1 MSPSTNN
8 KKRLFIIDGY
18 ATLYRS
24 HYALIRNPLTTTAGM
39 PTSAVFGFANQVFQL
54 LEEENPDYIVAAF
67 DPKGKNFRHE
77 LYTDYKANRS
87 AMPDEIQTQL
97 PYLWEL
103 LDGMNIPVLR
113 IEGVEADDVIGTI
126 AKMCEK
132 DDLQCNIVS
141 GDKDFMQLIND
152 KTLLYAPQARRREK
166 EIFNAQKVSEKWG
179 VGPEHIIDLLGLMG
193 DSSDNVPGVE
203 GVGPVTAKKLI
214 QKFGSMENIYENID
228 QIENEKLKEKL
239 LNSKESAFLSKKLV
253 TILTDVKV
261 DASLSDFEKKEIDK
275 TKLESIFKE
284 LEFTGLLK
292 KIGSGTNIS
301 PETVKRKKE
310 YDLITSLNRLQSF
323 ADSIQ
328 EGEWLSVDLETTSV
342 NPMIA
347 EIVGF
352 SFSVKK
358 DTGVYVPIHFKD
370 KVDNLFGDNDLE
382 VATNILK
389 PVLENEK
396 IPKTGQNIKYDALI
410 MKRFGIDLQGI
421 EFDTMIAA
429 HLIDPNARSYKLD
442 NLSLSH
448 LNYKMVPIQDLIGS
462 GRNQITM
469 DQVDL
474 ADITFYA
481 AEDADVVIELT
492 DIFLKE
498 LKKQNLYSYFQN
510 IEIDL
515 LPVLIDMQFHGIFV
529 DRNYLLSRSKE
540 IGIRLDALKKSIV
553 KLAGQEFNLNS
564 SQQLAE
570 ILFDQ
575 LNLPMIKKRSTAE
588 AILTKLKE
596 YHELPSLI
604 LGYRKL
610 FKLKN
615 TYLDPIPNNINEITN
630 RVHSS
635 FNQTMTAT
643 GRLSTSSP
651 NFQNIPI
658 RTEDG
663 KEVRKAIKAQ
673 SDDYQ
678 ILSADYSQIEL
689 RVMAHLSK
697 DEALTKA
704 LNDGEDIHT
713 FTAKNVFNVKEDQD
727 VLPEMRRIAKIVNF
741 GIMYGAG
748 SFRLSQELG
757 IPFAES
763 KKIIDVYFD
772 KYKGI
777 KQYMEDTKLLVKK
790 DKSVQTLLGRKR
802 AVWDS
807 DSQNQV
813 RRDAAERMAINM
825 PIQGT
830 AAEMIKLA
838 MIRIDKDLKENNL
851 KSKLI
856 LQIHDELLLEVH
868 NNEIDYVTEMVV
880 KHMKN
885 AMDLDVP
892 IEIDCGVGS
901 SWYEAH

>member
-18 ATLYRS
+18 ATLYRA

-39 PTSAVFGFANQVFQL
+39 PTSAIFGFANQVFQL

-87 AMPDEIQTQL
+87 AMPDEIQIQL

-261 DASLSDFEKKEIDK
+261 DASISDFEKKEIDK
-275 TKLESIFKE
+275 TKLQSIFKE

-310 YDLITSLNRLQSF
+310 YDLITSLDRLQSF

-498 LKKQNLYSYFQN
+498 LKKQNLYSYFKN

-515 LPVLIDMQFHGIFV
+515 LLVLIDMQFHGIFV
-529 DRNYLLSRSKE
+529 DRNYLLSSSKK
-540 IGIRLDALKKSIV
+540 IGIKLDILEKSIV
-553 KLAGQEFNLNS
+553 KLVGQEFNLNS

-570 ILFDQ
+570 ILFDK

-615 TYLDPIPNNINEITN
+615 TYLDPIPNHINEITN

-658 RTEDG
+658 RTQDG

-673 SDDYQ
+673 FDDYK

-748 SFRLSQELG
+748 PFRLSQELG
-757 IPFAES
+757 IPFSEA
-763 KKIIDVYFD
+763 KKIIDVYFH

-790 DKSVQTLLGRKR
+790 NKSVQTLLGRKR

-838 MIRIDKDLKENNL
+838 MIRINKDLKKNNL

>member
-1 MSPSTNN
+1 MSPSKNN

-18 ATLYRS
+18 ATLYRA
-24 HYALIRNPLTTTAGM
+24 HYALIRNPLTTTAGI

-67 DPKGKNFRHE
+67 DSKGKNFRHE

-113 IEGVEADDVIGTI
+113 IEGVEADDIIGTV

-152 KTLLYAPQARRREK
+152 QTLLYAPQARRREK
-166 EIFNAQKVSEKWG
+166 EVFNAQKVSEKWG

-214 QKFGSMENIYENID
+214 QKFGSMEKIYENID
-228 QIENEKLKEKL
+228 QIENEKMREKL
-239 LNSKESAFLSKKLV
+239 LNNKDNAFLSKQLV
-253 TILTDVKV
+253 TILTDVTV
-261 DASLSDFEKKEIDK
+261 DASLSDFEKKEANN

-292 KIGSGTNIS
+292 KIGSDTSIS
-301 PETVKRKKE
+301 PETVQRKKE
-310 YDLITSLNRLQSF
+310 YDLITSLDRLQSF
-323 ADSIQ
+323 ADSIK

-382 VATNILK
+382 IATNILK

-429 HLIDPNARSYKLD
+429 HLINPNARSYKLD

-469 DQVDL
+469 DQVAL

-498 LKKQNLYSYFQN
+498 LKKQDLYSYFKD

-529 DRNYLLSRSKE
+529 DRNYLLSRSEE
-540 IGIRLDALKKSIV
+540 IGIKLDALEKSII
-553 KLAGQEFNLNS
+553 KLAGKEFNLNS

-643 GRLSTSSP
+643 GRLSTSTP

-763 KKIIDVYFD
+763 KKIIDVYFE

-880 KHMKN
+880 KHMKD

>member
-1 MSPSTNN
+1 MSPSKNN

-18 ATLYRS
+18 ATLYRA
-24 HYALIRNPLTTTAGM
+24 HYALIRNPLTTTAGI

-67 DPKGKNFRHE
+67 DSKGKNFRHE

-113 IEGVEADDVIGTI
+113 IEGVEADDIIGTV

-166 EIFNAQKVSEKWG
+166 EVFNAQKVSEKWG

-214 QKFGSMENIYENID
+214 QKFGSMEKIYENID
-228 QIENEKLKEKL
+228 QIENEKMREKL
-239 LNSKESAFLSKKLV
+239 LNNKDNAFLSKQLV
-253 TILTDVKV
+253 TILTDVTV
-261 DASLSDFEKKEIDK
+261 DASLSDFEKKEANNK
-275 TKLESIFKE
+275 KLESIFKE

-292 KIGSGTNIS
+292 KIGSDTSIS
-301 PETVKRKKE
+301 PETVQRKKE
-310 YDLITSLNRLQSF
+310 YDLITSLDRLQSF
-323 ADSIQ
+323 ADSIK

-382 VATNILK
+382 IATNILK

-429 HLIDPNARSYKLD
+429 HLINPNARSYKLD

-469 DQVDL
+469 DQVAL

-498 LKKQNLYSYFQN
+498 LKKQDLYSYFKE

-540 IGIRLDALKKSIV
+540 IGIKLDALEKSIV
-553 KLAGQEFNLNS
+553 KLAGKEFNLNS

-763 KKIIDVYFD
+763 KKIIDVYFE

-777 KQYMEDTKLLVKK
+777 KQYMEDIKLLVKK

-880 KHMKN
+880 KHMKD

>member
-113 IEGVEADDVIGTI
+113 IEGVEADDVIGTV

-261 DASLSDFEKKEIDK
+261 DASISDFEKKEIDK

-310 YDLITSLNRLQSF
+310 YDLITSLDRLQSF

>member
-1 MSPSTNN
+1 MSPSKNN

-18 ATLYRS
+18 ATLYRA
-24 HYALIRNPLTTTAGM
+24 HYALIRNPLTTTAGI

-67 DPKGKNFRHE
+67 DSKGKNFRHE

-113 IEGVEADDVIGTI
+113 IEGVEADDIIGTV

-166 EIFNAQKVSEKWG
+166 EVFNAQKVSEKWG

-214 QKFGSMENIYENID
+214 QKFGSMEKIYENID
-228 QIENEKLKEKL
+228 QIENEKMREKL
-239 LNSKESAFLSKKLV
+239 LNNKDNAFLSKQLV
-253 TILTDVKV
+253 TILTDVTV
-261 DASLSDFEKKEIDK
+261 DASLSDFEKKK
-275 TKLESIFKE
+275 ANNTKLESIFKE

-292 KIGSGTNIS
+292 KIGSDTSIS
-301 PETVKRKKE
+301 PETVQRKKE
-310 YDLITSLNRLQSF
+310 YDLITSLDRLQSF
-323 ADSIQ
+323 ADSIK

-382 VATNILK
+382 IATNILK

-429 HLIDPNARSYKLD
+429 HLINPNARSYKLD

-469 DQVDL
+469 DQVAL

-498 LKKQNLYSYFQN
+498 LKKQELYSYFKD

-529 DRNYLLSRSKE
+529 DRNYLLSRSEE
-540 IGIRLDALKKSIV
+540 IGIKLDALEKSII
-553 KLAGQEFNLNS
+553 KLAGKEFNLNS

-643 GRLSTSSP
+643 GRLSTSTP

-704 LNDGEDIHT
+704 LNSGEDIHT

-763 KKIIDVYFD
+763 KKIIDVYFE

>member
-310 YDLITSLNRLQSF
+310 YDLITSLDRLQSF

>member
-18 ATLYRS
+18 ATLYRA

-39 PTSAVFGFANQVFQL
+39 PTSAIFGFANQVFQL

-87 AMPDEIQTQL
+87 AMPDEIQIQL

-261 DASLSDFEKKEIDK
+261 DASISDFEKKEIDK

-310 YDLITSLNRLQSF
+310 YDLITSLDRLQSF

-498 LKKQNLYSYFQN
+498 LKKQNLYSYFKN

-515 LPVLIDMQFHGIFV
+515 LLVLIDMQFHGIFV
-529 DRNYLLSRSKE
+529 DRNYLLSSSKK
-540 IGIRLDALKKSIV
+540 IGIKLDILEKSIV
-553 KLAGQEFNLNS
+553 KLVGQEFNLNS

-570 ILFDQ
+570 ILFDK

-615 TYLDPIPNNINEITN
+615 TYLDPIPNHINEITN

-658 RTEDG
+658 RTQDG

-673 SDDYQ
+673 FDDYK

-748 SFRLSQELG
+748 PFRLSQELG
-757 IPFAES
+757 IPFSEA
-763 KKIIDVYFD
+763 KKIIDVYFH

-790 DKSVQTLLGRKR
+790 NKSVQTLLGRKR

-838 MIRIDKDLKENNL
+838 MIRINKDLKKNNL

>member
-1 MSPSTNN
+1 MSPSKNN

-18 ATLYRS
+18 ATLYRA
-24 HYALIRNPLTTTAGM
+24 HYALIRNPLTTTAGI

-67 DPKGKNFRHE
+67 DSKGKNFRHE

-113 IEGVEADDVIGTI
+113 IEGVEADDIIGTV

-152 KTLLYAPQARRREK
+152 QTLLYAPQARRREK
-166 EIFNAQKVSEKWG
+166 EVFNAQKVSEKWG

-214 QKFGSMENIYENID
+214 QKFGSMEKIYENID
-228 QIENEKLKEKL
+228 QIENEKMREKL
-239 LNSKESAFLSKKLV
+239 LNNKDNAFLSKQLV
-253 TILTDVKV
+253 TILTDVTV
-261 DASLSDFEKKEIDK
+261 DASLSDFEKKEANN

-292 KIGSGTNIS
+292 KIGSDTSIS
-301 PETVKRKKE
+301 PETVQRKKE
-310 YDLITSLNRLQSF
+310 YDLITSLDRLQSF
-323 ADSIQ
+323 ADSIK

-382 VATNILK
+382 IATNILK

-410 MKRFGIDLQGI
+410 MKRFGIELQGI

-429 HLIDPNARSYKLD
+429 HLINPNARSYKLD

-469 DQVDL
+469 DQVEL

-498 LKKQNLYSYFQN
+498 LKKQELYSYFKD

-540 IGIRLDALKKSIV
+540 IGIKLDALEKSII
-553 KLAGQEFNLNS
+553 KLAGKEFNLNS

-643 GRLSTSSP
+643 GRLSTSTP

-673 SDDYQ
+673 SDDCQ

-763 KKIIDVYFD
+763 KKIIDVYFE

>member
-1 MSPSTNN
+1 MSPSKNN

-18 ATLYRS
+18 ATLYRA
-24 HYALIRNPLTTTAGM
+24 HYALIRNPLTTTAGI

-67 DPKGKNFRHE
+67 DSKGKNFRHE

-113 IEGVEADDVIGTI
+113 IEGVEADDIIGTV

-166 EIFNAQKVSEKWG
+166 EVFNAQKVSEKWG

-214 QKFGSMENIYENID
+214 QKFGSMEKIYENID
-228 QIENEKLKEKL
+228 QIENEKMREKL
-239 LNSKESAFLSKKLV
+239 LNNKDNAFLSKQLV
-253 TILTDVKV
+253 TILTDVTV
-261 DASLSDFEKKEIDK
+261 DASLSDFEKKEANN

-292 KIGSGTNIS
+292 KIGSDTSIS
-301 PETVKRKKE
+301 PETVQRKKE
-310 YDLITSLNRLQSF
+310 YDLITSLDRLQSF
-323 ADSIQ
+323 ADSIK

-358 DTGVYVPIHFKD
+358 NTGVYVPIHFKD

-382 VATNILK
+382 IATNILK

-410 MKRFGIDLQGI
+410 MKRFGIELQGI

-429 HLIDPNARSYKLD
+429 HLINPNARSYKLD

-469 DQVDL
+469 DQVEL

-498 LKKQNLYSYFQN
+498 LKKQDLYSYFKD

-540 IGIRLDALKKSIV
+540 IGIKLDALEKSII
-553 KLAGQEFNLNS
+553 KLAGKEFNLNS

-643 GRLSTSSP
+643 GRLSTSTP

-704 LNDGEDIHT
+704 LNSGEDIHT

-763 KKIIDVYFD
+763 KKIIDVYFE

>member
-1 MSPSTNN
+1 MSPSKNN

-18 ATLYRS
+18 ATLYRA
-24 HYALIRNPLTTTAGM
+24 HYALIRNPLTTTAGI

-67 DPKGKNFRHE
+67 DSKGKNFRHE
-77 LYTDYKANRS
+77 LYKDYKANRS

-113 IEGVEADDVIGTI
+113 IEGVEADDIIGTV

-166 EIFNAQKVSEKWG
+166 QVFNAQKVSEKWG

-214 QKFGSMENIYENID
+214 QKFGSMEKIYENID
-228 QIENEKLKEKL
+228 QIKNEKMREKL
-239 LNSKESAFLSKKLV
+239 LNNKDNAFLSKQLV
-253 TILTDVKV
+253 TILTDVTV
-261 DASLSDFEKKEIDK
+261 DASLSDFEKKEANN

-292 KIGSGTNIS
+292 KIGSDTSIS
-301 PETVKRKKE
+301 PETVQRKKE
-310 YDLITSLNRLQSF
+310 YDLITSLDRLQSF
-323 ADSIQ
+323 ADSIK

-382 VATNILK
+382 IATNILK

-410 MKRFGIDLQGI
+410 MKRFGIELQGI

-429 HLIDPNARSYKLD
+429 HLINPNARSYKLD

-448 LNYKMVPIQDLIGS
+448 LNYKMVPIQDLISS

-469 DQVDL
+469 DQVEL

-498 LKKQNLYSYFQN
+498 LKKQELYSYFKD

-529 DRNYLLSRSKE
+529 DRNYLLSRSEE
-540 IGIRLDALKKSIV
+540 IGIKLDALEKSII
-553 KLAGQEFNLNS
+553 KLAGKEFNLNS

-643 GRLSTSSP
+643 GRLSTSTP

-704 LNDGEDIHT
+704 LNSGEDIHT

-763 KKIIDVYFD
+763 KKIIDVYFE

>member
-1 MSPSTNN
+1 MSPSKNN

-18 ATLYRS
+18 ATLYRA
-24 HYALIRNPLTTTAGM
+24 HYALIRNPLTTTAGI

-67 DPKGKNFRHE
+67 DSKGKNFRHE

-113 IEGVEADDVIGTI
+113 IEGVEADDIIGTV

-152 KTLLYAPQARRREK
+152 QTLLYAPQARRREK
-166 EIFNAQKVSEKWG
+166 EVFNAQKVSEKWG

-214 QKFGSMENIYENID
+214 QKFGSMEKIYENID
-228 QIENEKLKEKL
+228 QIENEKMREKL
-239 LNSKESAFLSKKLV
+239 LNNKDNAFLSKQLV
-253 TILTDVKV
+253 TILTDVTV
-261 DASLSDFEKKEIDK
+261 DASLSDFEKKEANN

-292 KIGSGTNIS
+292 KIGSDTSIS
-301 PETVKRKKE
+301 PETVQRKKE
-310 YDLITSLNRLQSF
+310 YDLITSLDRLQSF
-323 ADSIQ
+323 ADSIK

-382 VATNILK
+382 IATNILK

-429 HLIDPNARSYKLD
+429 HLINPNARSYKLD

-469 DQVDL
+469 DQVAL

-498 LKKQNLYSYFQN
+498 LKKQELYSYFKD

-529 DRNYLLSRSKE
+529 DRNYLLSRSEE
-540 IGIRLDALKKSIV
+540 IGIKLDALEKSII
-553 KLAGQEFNLNS
+553 KLAGKEFNLNS

-643 GRLSTSSP
+643 GRLSTSTP

-673 SDDYQ
+673 SNDYQ

-763 KKIIDVYFD
+763 KKIIDVYFE

-880 KHMKN
+880 KHMKD
-885 AMDLDVP
+885 AIDLDVP

>member
-1 MSPSTNN
+1 MSPSKNN

-18 ATLYRS
+18 ATLYRA
-24 HYALIRNPLTTTAGM
+24 HYALIRNPLTTTAGI

-67 DPKGKNFRHE
+67 DSKGKNFRHE

-113 IEGVEADDVIGTI
+113 IEGVEADDIIGTV

-152 KTLLYAPQARRREK
+152 QTLLYAPQARRREK
-166 EIFNAQKVSEKWG
+166 EVFNAQKVSEKWG

-214 QKFGSMENIYENID
+214 QKFGSMEKIYENID
-228 QIENEKLKEKL
+228 QIENEKMREKL
-239 LNSKESAFLSKKLV
+239 LNNKDNAFLSKQLV
-253 TILTDVKV
+253 TILTDVTV
-261 DASLSDFEKKEIDK
+261 DASLSDFEKKEANN

-292 KIGSGTNIS
+292 KIGSDTSIS
-301 PETVKRKKE
+301 SETVQRKKE
-310 YDLITSLNRLQSF
+310 YDLITSLDRLQSF
-323 ADSIQ
+323 ADSIK

-382 VATNILK
+382 IATNILK

-429 HLIDPNARSYKLD
+429 HLINPNARSYKLD

-469 DQVDL
+469 DQVAL

-498 LKKQNLYSYFQN
+498 LKKQELYSYFKD

-540 IGIRLDALKKSIV
+540 IGIKLDALEKSII
-553 KLAGQEFNLNS
+553 KLAGKEFNLNS

-643 GRLSTSSP
+643 GRLSTSTP

-704 LNDGEDIHT
+704 LNSGEDIHT

-763 KKIIDVYFD
+763 KKIIDVYFE

-777 KQYMEDTKLLVKK
+777 KQYMEDIKLLVKK

-868 NNEIDYVTEMVV
+868 NNEIDYVTEMVI

-885 AMDLDVP
+885 AMNLDVP

>member
-1 MSPSTNN
+1 MSPSKNN

-18 ATLYRS
+18 ATLYRA
-24 HYALIRNPLTTTAGM
+24 HYALIRNPLTTTAGI

-67 DPKGKNFRHE
+67 DSKGKNFRHE

-113 IEGVEADDVIGTI
+113 IEGVEADDIIGTV

-214 QKFGSMENIYENID
+214 QKFGSMEKIYENID
-228 QIENEKLKEKL
+228 QIENEKMREKL
-239 LNSKESAFLSKKLV
+239 LNNKDNAFLSKQLV
-253 TILTDVKV
+253 TILTDVTV
-261 DASLSDFEKKEIDK
+261 DASLSDFEKKK
-275 TKLESIFKE
+275 ANNTKLESIFKE

-292 KIGSGTNIS
+292 KIGSDTSIS
-301 PETVKRKKE
+301 PETVQRKKE
-310 YDLITSLNRLQSF
+310 YDLITSLDRLQSF
-323 ADSIQ
+323 ADSIK

-382 VATNILK
+382 IAINILK
-389 PVLENEK
+389 PVLENKK

-429 HLIDPNARSYKLD
+429 HLINPNARSYKLD

-469 DQVDL
+469 DQVAL

-498 LKKQNLYSYFQN
+498 LKKQELYSYFKD

-540 IGIRLDALKKSIV
+540 IGIKLDALEKSII
-553 KLAGQEFNLNS
+553 KLAGKEFNLNS

-643 GRLSTSSP
+643 GRLSTSTP

-704 LNDGEDIHT
+704 LNSGEDIHT

-763 KKIIDVYFD
+763 KKIIDVYFE

>member
-1 MSPSTNN
+1 MSPSKNN

-18 ATLYRS
+18 ATLYRA
-24 HYALIRNPLTTTAGM
+24 HYALIRNPLTTTAGI

-67 DPKGKNFRHE
+67 DSKGKNFRHE

-113 IEGVEADDVIGTI
+113 IEGVEADDIIGTV

-214 QKFGSMENIYENID
+214 QKFGSMEKIYENID
-228 QIENEKLKEKL
+228 QIENEKMREKL
-239 LNSKESAFLSKKLV
+239 LNNKDNAFLSKQLV
-253 TILTDVKV
+253 TILTDVTV
-261 DASLSDFEKKEIDK
+261 DASLSDFEKKEANN

-292 KIGSGTNIS
+292 KIGSDTSIS
-301 PETVKRKKE
+301 PETVQRKKE
-310 YDLITSLNRLQSF
+310 YDLITSLDRLQSF
-323 ADSIQ
+323 ADSIK

-382 VATNILK
+382 IAINILK

-429 HLIDPNARSYKLD
+429 HLINPNARSYKLD

-469 DQVDL
+469 DQVEL

-498 LKKQNLYSYFQN
+498 LKKQELYSYFKD

-529 DRNYLLSRSKE
+529 DRNYLLSRSEE
-540 IGIRLDALKKSIV
+540 IGIKLDALEKSII
-553 KLAGQEFNLNS
+553 KLAGKEFNLNS

-643 GRLSTSSP
+643 GRLSTSTP

-704 LNDGEDIHT
+704 LNSGEDIHT

-763 KKIIDVYFD
+763 KKIIDVYFE

-880 KHMKN
+880 KHMKD

>member
-1 MSPSTNN
+1 MSPSKNN

-18 ATLYRS
+18 ATLYRA
-24 HYALIRNPLTTTAGM
+24 HYALIRNPLTTTAGI

-67 DPKGKNFRHE
+67 DSKGKNFRHE

-113 IEGVEADDVIGTI
+113 IEGVEADDIIGTV

-166 EIFNAQKVSEKWG
+166 EVFNAQKVSEKWG

-214 QKFGSMENIYENID
+214 QKFGSMEKIYENID
-228 QIENEKLKEKL
+228 QIENEKMREKL
-239 LNSKESAFLSKKLV
+239 LNNKDNAFLSKQLV
-253 TILTDVKV
+253 TILTDVTV
-261 DASLSDFEKKEIDK
+261 DASLSDFEKKEANN

-292 KIGSGTNIS
+292 KIGSDTSIS
-301 PETVKRKKE
+301 PETVQRKKE
-310 YDLITSLNRLQSF
+310 YDLITSLDRLQSF
-323 ADSIQ
+323 ADSIK

-382 VATNILK
+382 IATNILK

-429 HLIDPNARSYKLD
+429 HLINPNARSYKLD

-469 DQVDL
+469 DQVAL

-498 LKKQNLYSYFQN
+498 LKKQELYSYFKD

-529 DRNYLLSRSKE
+529 DRNYLLSRSEE
-540 IGIRLDALKKSIV
+540 IGIKLDALEKSII
-553 KLAGQEFNLNS
+553 KLAGKEFNLNS

-643 GRLSTSSP
+643 GRLSTSTP

-763 KKIIDVYFD
+763 KKIIDVYFE

-880 KHMKN
+880 KHMKD
-885 AMDLDVP
+885 AIDLDVP

>member
-1 MSPSTNN
+1 MSPSKNN

-18 ATLYRS
+18 ATLYRA
-24 HYALIRNPLTTTAGM
+24 HYALIRNPLTTTAGI

-67 DPKGKNFRHE
+67 DSKGKNFRHE

-113 IEGVEADDVIGTI
+113 IEGVEADDIIGTV

-214 QKFGSMENIYENID
+214 QKFGSMEKIYENID
-228 QIENEKLKEKL
+228 QIENEKMRERL
-239 LNSKESAFLSKKLV
+239 LNNKDNAFLSKQLV
-253 TILTDVKV
+253 TILTDVTV
-261 DASLSDFEKKEIDK
+261 DASLSDFEKKK
-275 TKLESIFKE
+275 ANNTKLESIFKE

-292 KIGSGTNIS
+292 KIGSDTSIS
-301 PETVKRKKE
+301 PETVQRKKE
-310 YDLITSLNRLQSF
+310 YDLITSLDRLQSF
-323 ADSIQ
+323 ADSIK

-382 VATNILK
+382 IAINILK

-429 HLIDPNARSYKLD
+429 HLINPNARSYKLD

-469 DQVDL
+469 DQVEL

-498 LKKQNLYSYFQN
+498 LKKQELYSYFKD

-540 IGIRLDALKKSIV
+540 IGIKLDALEKSII
-553 KLAGQEFNLNS
+553 KLAGKEFNLNS

-643 GRLSTSSP
+643 GRLSTSTP

-704 LNDGEDIHT
+704 LNSGEDIHT
-713 FTAKNVFNVKEDQD
+713 FTAKNVFNVKEDQN

-763 KKIIDVYFD
+763 KKIIDVYFE

>member
-1 MSPSTNN
+1 MSPSKNN

-18 ATLYRS
+18 ATLYRA
-24 HYALIRNPLTTTAGM
+24 HYALIRNPLTTTAGI

-67 DPKGKNFRHE
+67 DSKGKNFRHE

-113 IEGVEADDVIGTI
+113 IEGVEADDIIGTV

-152 KTLLYAPQARRREK
+152 QTLLYAPQARRREK
-166 EIFNAQKVSEKWG
+166 EVFNAQKVSEKWG

-214 QKFGSMENIYENID
+214 QKFGSMEKIYENID
-228 QIENEKLKEKL
+228 QIENEKMREKL
-239 LNSKESAFLSKKLV
+239 LNNKDNAFLSKQLV
-253 TILTDVKV
+253 TILTDVTV
-261 DASLSDFEKKEIDK
+261 DASLSDFEKKEANN

-292 KIGSGTNIS
+292 KIGSDTSIS
-301 PETVKRKKE
+301 PETVQRKKE
-310 YDLITSLNRLQSF
+310 YDLITSLDRLQSF
-323 ADSIQ
+323 ADSIK

-382 VATNILK
+382 IATNILK

-429 HLIDPNARSYKLD
+429 HLINPNARSYKLD

-469 DQVDL
+469 DQVEL

-498 LKKQNLYSYFQN
+498 LKKQELYSYFKD

-529 DRNYLLSRSKE
+529 DRNYLLSRSEE
-540 IGIRLDALKKSIV
+540 IGIKLDALEKSII
-553 KLAGQEFNLNS
+553 KLAGKEFNLNS

-643 GRLSTSSP
+643 GRLSTSTP

-763 KKIIDVYFD
+763 KKIIDVYFE

-880 KHMKN
+880 KHMKD